1 MWKNTV
7 QPEKPQMTT
16 WLMCITCWIT
26 KAKNTHL
33 EYVILTAF
41 PLQQWLHKR
50 ACMLRY
56 STLPVLFRSLWLTIL
71 ILLRFSFRLSILAV
85 LMLQSLNPSYILH
98 VINVDDV

>member
-1 MWKNTV
+1 
-7 QPEKPQMTT
+7 
-16 WLMCITCWIT
+16 
-26 KAKNTHL
+26 
-33 EYVILTAF
+33 
-41 PLQQWLHKR
+41 
-50 ACMLRY
+50 MLRY